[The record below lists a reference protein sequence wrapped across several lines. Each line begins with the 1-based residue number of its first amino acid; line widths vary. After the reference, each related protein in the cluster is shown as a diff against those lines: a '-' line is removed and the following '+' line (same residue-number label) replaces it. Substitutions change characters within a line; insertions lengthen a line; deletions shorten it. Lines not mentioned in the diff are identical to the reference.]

1 VRCTGGACLGMRCAW
16 PAARLL
22 GEEKGWNARRG
33 AEEVRDFLDARWLQ
47 RPSVVRG
54 ATAAQEQL
62 YRGAVYALGEVCDPA
77 PVAEHAAAPALA
89 AGD

>member
-1 VRCTGGACLGMRCAW
+1 MS
-16 PAARLL
+16 
-22 GEEKGWNARRG
+22 
-33 AEEVRDFLDARWLQ
+33 DFLDARWLQ

-62 YRGAVYALGEVCDPA
+62 YRGAMYALGEVADPA
-77 PVAEHAAAPALA
+77 PAAEAAAPVTPALA

>member
-1 VRCTGGACLGMRCAW
+1 MRCAW

-22 GEEKGWNARRG
+22 GEEKGWNARRV
-33 AEEVRDFLDARWLQ
+33 AEEVHDFLDARWLQ

-62 YRGAVYALGEVCDPA
+62 YRGAMYALGEVADPV
-77 PVAEHAAAPALA
+77 PVAEAPVPASQALT

>member
-1 VRCTGGACLGMRCAW
+1 VH
-16 PAARLL
+16 
-22 GEEKGWNARRG
+22 
-33 AEEVRDFLDARWLQ
+33 DFLDARWLQ

-62 YRGAVYALGEVCDPA
+62 YRGAMYALGEI
-77 PVAEHAAAPALA
+77 AEPPPAAAAAEAAAASTARALA